1 MNKRKLYEE
10 LYRAFYP
17 ESIVAFGTTN
27 GYRNCVEDPQMV
39 DYDVLYAID
48 PNMESKTWVSIINL
62 DSVPRVLIK
71 INDFYVVYD
80 LGTPIEKIEN
90 ETPSYRRLSA
100 QDQTWVGKVYT
111 TINQAFIDA
120 GYVF

>member
-1 MNKRKLYEE
+1 MNKRLFYEKLYK
-10 LYRAFYP
+10 AFYP
-17 ESIVAFGTTN
+17 ESVVAFGTTK
-27 GYRNCVEDPQMV
+27 GYRNCVDDPNMV

-48 PNMESKTWVSIINL
+48 PKMESKTWVSITNL

-80 LGTPIEKIEN
+80 IGTPIEKIEK
-90 ETPSYRRLSA
+90 ETPSYRSLST

-120 GYVF
+120 GYKF

>member
-1 MNKRKLYEE
+1 MNKRVLYES
-10 LYRAFYP
+10 LYKAFYP
-17 ESIVAFGTTN
+17 DSVVAFGTTK
-27 GYRNCVEDPQMV
+27 GYRNCVDDPNMV

-48 PNMESKTWVSIINL
+48 PKMESKTWVSITNL

-80 LGTPIEKIEN
+80 IGTPIEKIEK
-90 ETPSYRRLSA
+90 EAPSYRSLST

-120 GYVF
+120 G